1 MEDVTYRTV
10 HVGAGVG
17 GRAGFD
23 EAALTELAL
32 VKILG
37 QGSGRRTPSR
47 PHKLDFGLVHI

>member
-47 PHKLDFGLVHI
+47 PPKLDFGLVHI